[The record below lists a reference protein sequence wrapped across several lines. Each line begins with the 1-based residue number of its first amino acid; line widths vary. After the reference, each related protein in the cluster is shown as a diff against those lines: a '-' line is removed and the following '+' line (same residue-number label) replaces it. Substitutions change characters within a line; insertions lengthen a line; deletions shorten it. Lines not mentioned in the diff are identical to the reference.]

1 MSPNA
6 GSSRI
11 GPLFK
16 NAGPYVV
23 MLSSIVG
30 TSVYEFTWTI
40 AGVAL
45 PHMQGAFSAT
55 PDEIAWVMTAFIMG
69 STVMI
74 AISGWLSIRFGRR
87 RMFLASIAG
96 FTASLIMCALATTL
110 FEEAI
115 WRFVQGF
122 LGGALIPLG
131 KAITVDAFPREKRGE
146 AIALWGIGLVASA
159 VLGPVIGGV
168 VVEFYDWPWIF
179 YLNVPVGIVAYVVAW
194 AIVPE
199 TEIKP
204 DHRLDWL
211 GCSALIIGVVTLQ
224 LLLNRGERLDWFG
237 SPEIIIESV
246 LAGIA
251 FYIFVVHS
259 ATTERPF
266 LEPRLFRD
274 KNFQL
279 GLIFGFING
288 AIVTLPLVLL
298 PLLLQ
303 TLAAYPVIDAGT
315 LMLARGFGVMF
326 GMLVLSRLITR
337 LDPRHILAVGFMCV
351 AASSWAMSGWTLDVL
366 AFDVI
371 WTNFVQGVGSGIMF
385 VPITTLAFTT
395 LSRRHT
401 TEGFSVFFLVFF
413 TGTTVGFAV
422 IFAVLTRTAQISH
435 AVLSEYVN
443 PYNELFRYSFIRELW
458 NPAEANGLAAL
469 DAEITRQ
476 ATMIA
481 YNNSFYATALVSLA
495 MLPLIFLFRTQD
507 AAQQKQTE

>member
-6 GSSRI
+6 KGQRVSI
-11 GPLFK
+11 PLK
-16 NAGPYVV
+16 NAGPYMVL
-23 MLSSIVG
+23 LSSIVG

-45 PHMQGAFSAT
+45 PRMQGAFSAT
-55 PDEIAWVMTAFIMG
+55 PDEITWVMTAFIMG

-74 AISGWLSIRFGRR
+74 AFSGWLSVRFGRR
-87 RMFLASIAG
+87 RVFLASIAG
-96 FTASLIMCALATTL
+96 FTASLVMCALATTL

-146 AIALWGIGLVASA
+146 AIALWGTGLVASA
-159 VLGPVIGGV
+159 VLGPVIGGI

-179 YLNVPVGIVAYVVAW
+179 YLNIPIGIVAYVVAW

-199 TEIKP
+199 TEIEP

-211 GCSALIIGVVTLQ
+211 GSSALLIGVVTLQ
-224 LLLNRGERLDWFG
+224 LLLNRGERLDWLK
-237 SPEIIIESV
+237 SPEIITETFI
-246 LAGIA
+246 AGLA
-251 FYIFVVHS
+251 FYIFVAHS
-259 ATTERPF
+259 ATTDQPF

-274 KNFQL
+274 KNFLL
-279 GLIFGFING
+279 GLVFGFVNG
-288 AIVTLPLVLL
+288 AIVILPLVLL

-303 TLAAYPVIDAGT
+303 NLAGYPAIDAGM

-326 GMLVLSRLITR
+326 GMLVLSRLMTR
-337 LDPRHILAVGFMCV
+337 LNPRHILAVGLICV

-366 AFDVI
+366 VLDVI
-371 WTNFVQGVGSGIMF
+371 WTNFVQGFGSGIMY

-395 LSRRHT
+395 LPKRYT
-401 TEGFSVFFLVFF
+401 TEGFSVYFLVFF
-413 TGTTVGFAV
+413 TGTTVGIAI
-422 IFAVLTRTAQISH
+422 IFAVFTRTAQISY

-443 PYNELFRYSFIRELW
+443 PYNDVFKYAAIPKLW
-458 NPAEANGLAAL
+458 NLAETSGLVAL

-481 YNNSFYATALVSLA
+481 YNNSFQATAFVALA
-495 MLPLIFLFRTQD
+495 MLPLILLFGTRGG
-507 AAQQKQTE
+507 AHRE